1 MKVSEMTL
9 DELQTLLDAH
19 GADPAQWP
27 AALRVAALG
36 LIAADAGA
44 RATHE
49 AAQRLDAALARF
61 ASVTP
66 ADQTAAARVL
76 TRLAGELPRQ
86 DRAWWR
92 WPAVL
97 LDWQFSPAWPR
108 VAALACCAAIGFT
121 IGITGLDRPFERAGI
136 AQASAGGITAAV
148 FEPEPIT
155 GARP

>member
-9 DELQTLLDAH
+9 DDLQTLLDSH

-36 LIAADAGA
+36 LIAADDSA
-44 RATHE
+44 RAAHE
-49 AAQRLDAALARF
+49 AARQFDAALARYVKV
-61 ASVTP
+61 APV
-66 ADQTAAARVL
+66 DETAAARVL
-76 TRLAGELPRQ
+76 TRLAAPLPRQ

-97 LDWQFSPAWPR
+97 LDWQFAPAWSR
-108 VAALACCAAIGFT
+108 VAALACCAAIGFMV
-121 IGITGLDRPFERAGI
+121 GITGLDRPVTTV
-136 AQASAGGITAAV
+136 ASSGGDITSAV
-148 FEPEPIT
+148 FEAEPIT

>member
-9 DELQTLLDAH
+9 DELQTLLDSH

-27 AALRVAALG
+27 AALRVAALS
-36 LIAADAGA
+36 LIATDADAHVA
-44 RATHE
+44 HE
-49 AAQRLDAALARF
+49 AAQRLDTALARF
-61 ASVTP
+61 AKVTP
-66 ADQTAAARVL
+66 ADETAAARVL
-76 TRLAGELPRQ
+76 TRLAAPLPRQ

-97 LDWQFSPAWPR
+97 LDWQFAPAWPR
-108 VAALACCAAIGFT
+108 LAALACCAAVGFT

-136 AQASAGGITAAV
+136 AQTSPGGITAVV
-148 FEPEPIT
+148 FEPEAIT